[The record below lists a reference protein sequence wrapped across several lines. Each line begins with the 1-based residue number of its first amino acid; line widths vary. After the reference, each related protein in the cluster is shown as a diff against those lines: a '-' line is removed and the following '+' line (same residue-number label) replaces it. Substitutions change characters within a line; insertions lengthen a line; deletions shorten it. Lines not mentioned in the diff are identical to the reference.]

1 VIRLAILGQMILGD
15 FRERTRRYSFLW
27 TLIGATFF
35 GYLVITGQYTMVFNG
50 FQLVVNSTWV
60 GTLMAMFCT
69 IFLTIAGF
77 YLISNTIKRD
87 VREGVGQILAATP
100 VSNLTYL
107 LAKFAGNFIVLVSCT
122 SILVV
127 MAIVMQ
133 FLSSSSGDFSLV
145 DLLTPFAVITLPVLA
160 LVAGL
165 AVLFESS
172 RWLRGTFGNVLYLLI
187 FEALIVSTLVAD
199 RPLLDLIGSHLF
211 KSSVEQAILAAHPGV
226 EIGVQVGFVGIFEDM
241 VQSSAV
247 VFNWPGIDWSFE
259 MFWPR
264 LSYVAVGLALVIL
277 TSLRFNRF
285 DPALVKLRGRKR
297 KTKTTTAMEIQPE
310 PALPVI
316 GFHQIVPA
324 VSSFSMYRMVCAEL
338 RVMLKGYHWVWYLV
352 AIGLSIAQL
361 AAPSEIA
368 LKFLLPAALIWP
380 LPVWSAMGT
389 RNKRYN
395 TESLL
400 YSSVHPL
407 KRQLTACWLG
417 GFAITL
423 LVVAGTIFRF
433 TTMGQMAQ
441 AGALLAGA
449 VFVPTAALALG
460 TLTGTKKFFEVSY
473 LLIWYVGLVDRLW
486 AMDFVGVTNQ
496 ALSQGVPWV
505 FLCAACVLFATAVLI
520 ERTRLQVS

>member
-1 VIRLAILGQMILGD
+1 VIRFAVLGQMILGD
-15 FRERTRRYSFLW
+15 FRERTRRYSFIW
-27 TLIGATFF
+27 TMIGTTFF

-50 FQLVVNSTWV
+50 FQPIVNSAWV

-69 IFLTIAGF
+69 ILLTIVGF

-87 VREGVGQILAATP
+87 IREGVGQILASTP

-107 LAKFAGNFIVLVSCT
+107 LGKLASNFLVLVACT
-122 SILVV
+122 SILIVTAVV
-127 MAIVMQ
+127 MQ
-133 FLSSSSGDFSLV
+133 LLSSFSGEFSPTA
-145 DLLTPFAVITLPVLA
+145 LLTPFAVITLPLLA

-165 AVLFESS
+165 AVVFESS
-172 RWLRGTFGNVLYLLI
+172 RWLRGTFGNVLYLFI
-187 FEALIVSTLVAD
+187 FEAAIVSALVAEQ
-199 RPLLDLIGSHLF
+199 PLLDFIGSHRF
-211 KSSVEQAILAAHPGV
+211 TTSVEQTILAAYPGS
-226 EIGVQVGFVGIFEDM
+226 EIGVQVGFVRIFEDM
-241 VQSSAV
+241 VQQSAV

-264 LSYVAVGLALVIL
+264 LGYVGVGLALVIL

-285 DPALVKLRGRKR
+285 DPALVKLRVGKR
-297 KTKTTTAMEIQPE
+297 KKKSRMATEMQSQRT
-310 PALPVI
+310 LSVI

-324 VSSFSMYRMVCAEL
+324 VSDFSMYRMVFAEL
-338 RVMLKGYHWVWYLV
+338 RVMLKGFHWVWYLIAV
-352 AIGLSIAQL
+352 GLSIAQL
-361 AAPSEIA
+361 ATPLEIT

-380 LPVWSAMGT
+380 LPIWSAMGT

-395 TESLL
+395 TEALL

-417 GFAITL
+417 GSAITL
-423 LVVAGTIFRF
+423 LAVAGTIFRF
-433 TTMGQMAQ
+433 TAMGQIAQ

-486 AMDFVGVTNQ
+486 ALDFVGVTDR
-496 ALSQGVPWV
+496 ALSRGVPWV
-505 FLCAACVLFATAVLI
+505 FLGGTCILLTAAVLS